1 MKKMLFHFSRILIF
15 FFLHQKYPDDKFG
28 PINPAY
34 VRNPSR
40 KIGSSFINRDTQV
53 MRIKS

>member
-1 MKKMLFHFSRILIF
+1 MKKMLFHFFRILIF